1 MARTRFTT
9 FTPSARRDTSIGREL
24 ARTGFHFDMR
34 HHFLLIIFSVLS
46 SILAA
51 WLLTSLV
58 RNHALARSI
67 IDLPNDRSLHVTP
80 TPRGGGISIVVVLLS
95 FLLLAGVSRLL
106 PWNVVIGLGGGGAAV
121 ALIGWLDDVSSV
133 VALKR
138 LLVHFA
144 AAAWAVAWLG
154 GFRFASLGG
163 QQLDLGP
170 VGSVLA
176 VIGIVWA
183 TNLFNFMDGS
193 DGIVAVEV
201 ASIGAIGGLLL
212 LWVGNVGLGTL
223 ALVLAGAALGFA
235 WWNWAPARIF
245 LGDVGSGFVG
255 FTIGALAVASE
266 NANAVPVAVWSL
278 LSCIFLVDATLTLLR
293 RLRLGHWKEP
303 HRTHAYQVAI
313 QGGWSH
319 DAVATWVASAN
330 LVLGTLAATA
340 MIGLLPLWLALG
352 TALLV
357 CGAFYALVV
366 SKYSSRAVSAAK
378 RRQ

>member
-1 MARTRFTT
+1 MKD
-9 FTPSARRDTSIGREL
+9 PG
-24 ARTGFHFDMR
+24 
-34 HHFLLIIFSVLS
+34 LLITLPVLI

-51 WLLTSLV
+51 WLVTKVV
-58 RNHALARSI
+58 RSHAVARSI
-67 IDLPNDRSLHVTP
+67 LDLPNDRSLHQTP
-80 TPRGGGISIVVVLLS
+80 TPRGGGLAIVVVVLG
-95 FLLLAGVSRLL
+95 FLLFAGTIRLL
-106 PWNVVIGLGGGGAAV
+106 PWNVVIGIGGGGAAV
-121 ALIGWLDDVSSV
+121 ALVGWLDDVSSV
-133 VALKR
+133 PALKR

-154 GFRFASLGG
+154 GFRLAAFGS
-163 QQLDLGP
+163 QQIDLGP
-170 VGSVLA
+170 AGSVIA

-201 ASIGAIGGLLL
+201 ASIGAIGGSLL
-212 LWVGNVGLGTL
+212 LWMGNPGLGTL
-223 ALVLAGAALGFA
+223 ALVLAGAAVGFA

-266 NANAVPVAVWSL
+266 NAHSVPVAVWAL
-278 LSCIFLVDATLTLLR
+278 LSCVFLVDATLTLLR
-293 RLRLGHWKEP
+293 RLRMGHWKEP

-330 LVLGTLAATA
+330 LVLGILATTA
-340 MIGLLPLWLALG
+340 VLGLLPLWLSLG
-352 TALLV
+352 MALLACSV
-357 CGAFYALVV
+357 FYAVV
-366 SKYSSRAVSAAK
+366 VIRYSRRAVPGAETP
-378 RRQ
+378 

>member
-1 MARTRFTT
+1 MGARL
-9 FTPSARRDTSIGREL
+9 P
-24 ARTGFHFDMR
+24 
-34 HHFLLIIFSVLS
+34 LITLSLLS
-46 SILAA
+46 SVFLA
-51 WLLTSLV
+51 WLLTRLV
-58 RNHALARSI
+58 RNYATSRSI
-67 IDLPNDRSLHVTP
+67 LAHPNDRGLHLTP
-80 TPRGGGISIVVVLLS
+80 TPRGGGVAIVVVVIL
-95 FLLLAGVSRLL
+95 FLLFAGGIGLV
-106 PWNVVIGLGGGGAAV
+106 PWNVVLGLGGGGAAI

-133 VALKR
+133 TALKR
-138 LLVHFA
+138 LFVHFA

-154 GFRFASLGG
+154 GFRFASFGS
-163 QQLDLGP
+163 QQIDLGP
-170 VGSVLA
+170 IGSVLA

-212 LWVGNVGLGTL
+212 LWVGNLGLGTL
-223 ALVLAGAALGFA
+223 GLVLAGAALGFA
-235 WWNWAPARIF
+235 WWNWAPAKIF

-266 NANAVPVAVWSL
+266 NAHAVPVAVWSL

-319 DAVATWVASAN
+319 HAVATWVASAN
-330 LVLGTLAATA
+330 LVLGALAATA
-340 MIGLLPLWLALG
+340 VLGLIPLWLALG
-352 TALLV
+352 TALLACSV
-357 CGAFYALVV
+357 FYAVV
-366 SKYSSRAVSAAK
+366 VARYSSRVVPAAK
-378 RRQ
+378 QQ